1 VILSCWLLPPPATS
15 TGGAGITAL
24 ITALA
29 VVPSLRRRP
38 PAVLRQWIN
47 STTPPSMMASA
58 EEGTPARRSNGSK
71 KNLSRDG
78 LVTVSVFHTAP
89 RQSRPLHS
97 IERLAFQ
104 ELLAELKHQ
113 GLVIQESSITGG
125 GSGLF
130 LSKDRWPAL
139 HNKPSLVYKGKVYS
153 SAQWEER
160 AQQLSQAVGDGT
172 RVDGCRRFA
181 AAAFDT
187 VDETLSP
194 YAVELSNGDIVDA
207 EDSFCAARFA
217 NHSSNPEHIN
227 FLLVEGATET
237 GRFPILHQIKEFL
250 PAGTEVVWDYNA
262 QLSPQLPSLKSC
274 DDDGAAAATGNDGD
288 GLSSPPSPSLSDSD
302 FEPSGQSSSSSDD
315 KDDDCDDREDSGFDD
330 REDSDLDCNAQCA
343 IIQFQQ

>member
-274 DDDGAAAATGNDGD
+274 DDDGAAAATGSFHP
-288 GLSSPPSPSLSDSD
+288 LSFRYLFPFLLPACSPRS
-302 FEPSGQSSSSSDD
+302 SG
-315 KDDDCDDREDSGFDD
+315 
-330 REDSDLDCNAQCA
+330 
-343 IIQFQQ
+343 I